1 MSKQL
6 LQIQNPAAPQTGA
19 SGPSAL
25 WRLGF
30 RPFYLL
36 GALFAALGVP
46 AWVAVYAGAT
56 TLPSGLPPQTW
67 HGHEMVFGFAIAIVT
82 GFLFTA
88 VRNWTNQPTPTG
100 GRLVVFALLW
110 IAARVAFVAGAPTVG
125 LLIELLF
132 LVLVAAA
139 LFQALLRSR
148 NRRNYFVGALF
159 AVLALADLLFWAGT
173 QGLPGAPNPDTVVRF
188 GLYLVA
194 TLTFVI
200 GGRVIPM
207 FTANAA
213 RGVSQYRDVR
223 LDRAAIGAS
232 VVAFALELAGAS
244 GALPALIALAAALL
258 QAARVIGWG
267 PQGTLGKPILWI
279 LHASYGWA
287 AIGLALIAAAAL
299 DWVPR
304 SLAVHALAVGL
315 VGGLIIGMITRTA
328 LGHTGRMLVAGR
340 SETTMYALVQLAAL
354 LRVFGPLLAPQW
366 TVRFV
371 EISSVLWSA
380 AFLLYL
386 VVYWPRLSR
395 PRIDGQDG

>member
-1 MSKQL
+1 MTKQL
-6 LQIQNPAAPQTGA
+6 LQIENPAPSQAGA
-19 SGPSAL
+19 ATAFAL

-46 AWVAVYAGAT
+46 AWVAVYAGAIS
-56 TLPSGLPPQTW
+56 LPAGLPPQTW
-67 HGHEMVFGFAIAIVT
+67 HAHEMVFGFAIAIVT

-100 GRLVVFALLW
+100 GRLAAIALLW
-110 IAARVAFVAGAPTVG
+110 VAARAAYVAGAATLG
-125 LLIELLF
+125 LLVELLF
-132 LVLVAAA
+132 LVLVAVA
-139 LFQALLRSR
+139 LFQPLLRAK
-148 NRRNYFVGALF
+148 NRRNYFV
-159 AVLALADLLFWAGT
+159 AVLFTVLAVADLLFWAGA
-173 QGLPGAPNPDTVVRF
+173 QGLAGAPNPDAVVRF

-207 FTANAA
+207 FTANAV
-213 RGVSQYRDVR
+213 RGLRQYKDAR

-232 VVAFALELAGAS
+232 AAAFALELAGVS
-244 GALPALIALAAALL
+244 GALLATVALAAALL
-258 QAARVIGWG
+258 QAARLAGWG
-267 PQGTLGKPILWI
+267 PQGTLAKPILWI
-279 LHASYGWA
+279 LHASYAWA
-287 AIGLALIAAAAL
+287 VVGFALMATAAL
-299 DWVPR
+299 GWVPR
-304 SLAVHALAVGL
+304 SLAVHAFAVGL

-340 SETTMYALVQLAAL
+340 SETAMYALVQLAAV

-371 EISSVLWSA
+371 ELSSVLWSA
-380 AFLLYL
+380 AFVTYL
-386 VVYWPRLSR
+386 AVYWTRLSR
-395 PRIDGQDG
+395 PRVDGRDG